1 MKTDLYLFALLLA
14 LACSAHAES
23 RWKLQFFHDK
33 DKSSL
38 EIRDL
43 QCPSASNCLAAA
55 ILSEQGKAKPKGTLV
70 ITSDGGEHWSYTEV
84 KDLPYSL
91 FFLDGSTG
99 WMTTDKGIYQ
109 TLDTGESWKKL
120 NSLKGVERVWFLD
133 GVHGFAVGEGKS
145 IYETKDGGKDWAK
158 REVADPRPMEAKD
171 VVFDGITFIGPKRGM
186 ISGSW
191 NPMQGV
197 QQMEWLEMD
206 ASRRPKLPISA
217 ILVETVDGGQTW
229 SAAEAKVQ
237 GRLTRLRF
245 QNDTAVLALVEFVG
259 ASQVPSE
266 IFSIGLKSRDTTPLL
281 HQTGRVARDFVIL
294 SSGEVITAAVELLG
308 KSNDVPIPGKLKM
321 MASTSLTTWLDEKS
335 DYRAV
340 AMKPILAAADAK
352 HVWVATD
359 TGMILKRVDTSVK

>member
-1 MKTDLYLFALLLA
+1 MKTDIRLLA
-14 LACSAHAES
+14 VVIALAIPAHSES

-33 DKSSL
+33 DKSTL
-38 EIRDL
+38 DIRDL
-43 QCPSASNCLAAA
+43 QCISANICLAAA
-55 ILSEQGKAKPKGTLV
+55 ALSEQGKGKPKGTLV
-70 ITSDGGEHWSYTEV
+70 VTSDGGEHWSYREV
-84 KDLPYSL
+84 KDIPYSL
-91 FFLDGSTG
+91 FFLNASMG

-109 TLDTGESWKKL
+109 TLDTGREWKKL

-133 GVHGFAVGEGKS
+133 GLHGFAVGEGKS
-145 IYETKDGGKDWAK
+145 IYETKDGGKEWAK

-171 VVFDGITFIGPKRGM
+171 VVFDGIAFFGPKRGM

-217 ILVETVDGGQTW
+217 ILIETTDGGQTW
-229 SAAEAKVQ
+229 SASEAKAQ
-237 GRLTRLRF
+237 GRLTRLRY
-245 QNDTAVLALVEFVG
+245 QNESTVLGLVDFVG
-259 ASQVPSE
+259 ATQVPSE
-266 IFSIGLKSRDTTPLL
+266 IFSIGLKARDTSPLF
-281 HQTGRVARDFVIL
+281 HQTGRVARDFIIL
-294 SSGEVITAAVELLG
+294 PGGEVVTAAVELLG

-321 MASTSLTTWLDEKS
+321 MTSTSLVTWLDEKA

-340 AMKPILAAADAK
+340 AMKPILAAADAD